1 MSFQWSEYLAVA
13 QHLVQHSSRSGYA
26 EACHR
31 AAISRAYYAALLTAR
46 SLLSTQWGVE
56 VPETAEIHTFIARWF
71 LNEES
76 IEEQEIGALLDRLRN
91 RRRRA
96 DYDDDVPNVAALAA
110 RSLADAQAVIDRLV
124 HL

>member
-13 QHLVQHSSRSGYA
+13 QHLVQHSASSSYA

-46 SLLSTQWGVE
+46 SLLSLQWGVE

-71 LNEES
+71 LAEEGV
-76 IEEQEIGALLDRLRN
+76 EEQEIGALLDRLRN

-96 DYDDDVPNVAALAA
+96 DYDDNVPNVGSLAA
-110 RSLADAQAVIDRLV
+110 RSLADAQTVIERLA